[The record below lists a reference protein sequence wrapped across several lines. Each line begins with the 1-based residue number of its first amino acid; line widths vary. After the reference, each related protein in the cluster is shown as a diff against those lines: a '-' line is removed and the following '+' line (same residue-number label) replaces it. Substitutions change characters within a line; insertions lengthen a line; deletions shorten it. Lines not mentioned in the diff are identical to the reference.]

1 MNTMICVASTQ
12 IVNVDL
18 FISHHQNTR
27 ENDEEAY
34 QQDHLSTKQKFKKK
48 CLMFQ
53 ILPQI

>member
-53 ILPQI
+53 FLPQI